1 MVKAPEKFVDEYLS
15 HEKGLTGKTG
25 KRSKKVKIRD
35 VSSAELA
42 RLKQNLQT
50 LWGIYR
56 TPEIQGILSKKHN
69 IPFLSVE
76 GRNACLNL
84 SYVDKGVL
92 IVYELDTGSQKE
104 LAGARIYK
112 QDELLINRYLTPGRG
127 EEALLKTTDVVLQT
141 LADVLINNN
150 ISETCI
156 WDVIAKGD
164 QINIS
169 VVSYF

>member
-1 MVKAPEKFVDEYLS
+1 MVKAPEKFVDEYLN

-25 KRSKKVKIRD
+25 RRSSKVKMRD
-35 VSSAELA
+35 VSSVELA

-56 TPEIQGILSKKHN
+56 TPEIQKILSKKHN
-69 IPFLSVE
+69 IRFLNVE

-84 SYVDKGVL
+84 SYVDKGIL
-92 IVYELDTGSQKE
+92 MVYELDMGNKTE

-112 QDELLINRYLTPGRG
+112 QDELLINRYFAHGKG
-127 EEALLKTTDVVLQT
+127 AEALLKTTDVAIQT
-141 LADVLINNN
+141 LVDVLINNE
-150 ISETCI
+150 ISEICI
-156 WDVIAKGD
+156 WDVVAKGD

-169 VVSYF
+169 AVSYF

>member
-35 VSSAELA
+35 VSSVEVA

-69 IPFLSVE
+69 IPF
-76 GRNACLNL
+76 
-84 SYVDKGVL
+84 
-92 IVYELDTGSQKE
+92 
-104 LAGARIYK
+104 
-112 QDELLINRYLTPGRG
+112 
-127 EEALLKTTDVVLQT
+127 
-141 LADVLINNN
+141 
-150 ISETCI
+150 
-156 WDVIAKGD
+156 
-164 QINIS
+164 
-169 VVSYF
+169 